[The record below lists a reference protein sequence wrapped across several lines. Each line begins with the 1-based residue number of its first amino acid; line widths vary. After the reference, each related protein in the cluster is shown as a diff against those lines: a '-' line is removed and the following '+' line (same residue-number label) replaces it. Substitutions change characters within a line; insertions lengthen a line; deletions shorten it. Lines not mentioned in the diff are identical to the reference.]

1 MSCYT
6 NQVSCYYNPCNP
18 CCNVFSIYWDTP
30 ISSPNDAKPTP
41 QTSSTS
47 SDYTQTIENTLKSIS
62 SDSQGKNIVGTKSE
76 VQNWWA
82 DLSGN
87 FIDNEINTI
96 QIAFINKKGIK
107 TGSLYF
113 ETNLRSDDATN
124 APNAPLAGST
134 SGRFQIISG
143 AGIYL
148 DRRGYVDYD
157 SGNNKAT
164 FYLS

>member
-6 NQVSCYYNPCNP
+6 NQVGCYYNPCNP
-18 CCNVFSIYWDTP
+18 CCNVFSIYWDTT
-30 ISSPNDAKPTP
+30 SSTNDAKITTP
-41 QTSSTS
+41 QTDTTS
-47 SDYTQTIENTLKSIS
+47 EYTQTIKNTLKSIS

-76 VQNWWA
+76 VQNWWT
-82 DLSGN
+82 DNSGN

-113 ETNLRSDDATN
+113 ETNLRSGDAATN
-124 APNAPLAGST
+124 AGST

>member
-30 ISSPNDAKPTP
+30 ISSPNDAKITTP
-41 QTSSTS
+41 QTDTKSG
-47 SDYTQTIENTLKSIS
+47 YTQTIENTLKSIS

-82 DLSGN
+82 DTSSN

-96 QIAFINKKGIK
+96 QIAFININTIALIFFKFLSP
-107 TGSLYF
+107 TFSSFFSFSSSLEGF
-113 ETNLRSDDATN
+113 
-124 APNAPLAGST
+124 
-134 SGRFQIISG
+134 
-143 AGIYL
+143 
-148 DRRGYVDYD
+148 
-157 SGNNKAT
+157 K
-164 FYLS
+164 